1 MGKSLCLKVIIV
13 LALAQGIAGL
23 LRAFNWVHVGV
34 DLFGQGLVLLPFIG
48 VIAVLRGLLIAVVAL
63 LYVLF
68 AGGALLRF
76 SWARWVGLAAAIVN
90 LLMALSV
97 LIQGAAAAQV
107 IAWSVIPLSLIYFL
121 PSLTGR
127 DALTSA
133 D

>member
-76 SWARWVGLAAAIVN
+76 SWARWVGLGAAIVN